1 MISNYPTQSQYGPDL
16 ATLDHIEATGE
27 VYHSWEVMELIQVLE
42 QQVQEELEA
51 RDRQKRE
58 QQAQEELEALEQQKH
73 LQQKLA
79 ELEELQSQK
88 QDQQV
93 LGEFEQQGLDT
104 QSNDAVPGA
113 VDSAM
118 VTTYEEELMALG
130 AHLKQHCQDLFQAL
144 TPITE
149 TPVVQFPS
157 TPAEVQNHIDQI
169 HQIIMPLLNLTYKYQ
184 EFLVATDRRD
194 GITHCYYQRGLN
206 YCANYLAQR
215 ATLATL
221 TTEFKIAFRPAIALE
236 RIYRYLDQL
245 PSLYY
250 SLTNRLLQTLWAQ
263 ISETY
268 LPPEAPD
275 ILTPEVLTPEYLP
288 EEAVKTNEILD
299 A

>member
-1 MISNYPTQSQYGPDL
+1 MISNYPTQSWYGPDL

-42 QQVQEELEA
+42 QQAQEELEA

-93 LGEFEQQGLDT
+93 PEEFELQSLDT
-104 QSNDAVPGA
+104 HSDDAVPGA
-113 VDSAM
+113 VDSVM
-118 VTTYEEELMALG
+118 VAAYEEELMSLG
-130 AHLKQHCQDLFQAL
+130 IQLKRHCQDLSQAL
-144 TPITE
+144 TPTTE
-149 TPVVQFPS
+149 TPVVQLFS

-194 GITHCYYQRGLN
+194 SITHFYYQRGLT

-215 ATLATL
+215 ATLTTL
-221 TTEFKIAFRPAIALE
+221 TAEFKTAFRPAIALE

-245 PSLYY
+245 PSLYH
-250 SLTNRLLQTLWAQ
+250 SLANRLLQTLWAQ
-263 ISETY
+263 V
-268 LPPEAPD
+268 PEAD
-275 ILTPEVLTPEYLP
+275 LSPEVLTPEYLP
-288 EEAVKTNEILD
+288 EEAVKTHEIYD
-299 A
+299 S